1 MPTESVIPIS
11 SAKKEIVFRLTVTDT
26 DIWFKTR
33 EMQQADLGKQ
43 MVQLQKDIKQ
53 MSKVKMMTMR
63 VVVMVMVMMDISSK
77 IHLVHMITTMIMTNK
92 SFSKTS
98 KEHKPDCVTTA

>member
-1 MPTESVIPIS
+1 
-11 SAKKEIVFRLTVTDT
+11 
-26 DIWFKTR
+26 
-33 EMQQADLGKQ
+33 MQQADLGKQ

-77 IHLVHMITTMIMTNK
+77 IHLVHMITTMLMTNK
-92 SFSKTS
+92 SFYKTS
-98 KEHKPDCVTTA
+98 KEHKPDCVTTAWKYVYCVTF

>member
-1 MPTESVIPIS
+1 
-11 SAKKEIVFRLTVTDT
+11 
-26 DIWFKTR
+26 
-33 EMQQADLGKQ
+33 MQQADLGKQ

-92 SFSKTS
+92 SFYKTS
-98 KEHKPDCVTTA
+98 KEHKQDFVTTAWKYVYCVTFLKKKYMKSLNLNGLQLSDIIVS

>member
-1 MPTESVIPIS
+1 MPTEFTQR
-11 SAKKEIVFRLTVTDT
+11 KKLVFRLTVTDT

-92 SFSKTS
+92 SFYKTS

>member
-1 MPTESVIPIS
+1 M
-11 SAKKEIVFRLTVTDT
+11 TDT

-63 VVVMVMVMMDISSK
+63 VVVMVMVMVMMDISSK